1 MNATQLRRSL
11 DIYLGRPSAPEVQLS
26 ATQYS
31 AHIDKWNAL
40 EEQPD
45 IETLAGLFYAHEKDF
60 EKEKKIAEI
69 KAAAAQ
75 AITEKYPLWKQ
86 INMIREGGDLSE
98 IDTIR
103 KKSNDI
109 EKELDSL
116 KTAEEIKNYKVVL
129 CTSKF

>member
-1 MNATQLRRSL
+1 MTAVQLRRSL
-11 DIYLGRPSAPEVQLS
+11 DIYLGRPSAPEVQLA
-26 ATQYS
+26 ATQTS
-31 AHIDKWNAL
+31 AHIDKWNAP

-45 IETLAGLFYAHEKDF
+45 TETLTVLFYAHEKDF

-69 KAAAAQ
+69 KMASSQ

-98 IDTIR
+98 IDSIR
-103 KKSNDI
+103 QKSNDI

-116 KTAEEIKNYKVVL
+116 KTAEEIKNYIVRL
-129 CTSKF
+129 T